1 MSKLDIPVFVHVP
14 KTAGT
19 TFRVAVEQYLG
30 AGAILWDYGAESP
43 VTSPVVR
50 QYLYQEKDVDALRQ
64 AVARYRFVSGH
75 FNSMKWKR
83 ILPDS
88 RLFAFLR
95 DPVQRVASL
104 FNHMRTHD
112 DPSLRNISLHDW
124 VQSRATRQADNHQV
138 RIIGS
143 VNGAFGAIG
152 EAECELAKQIVDRK
166 FEFVG
171 ITERFD
177 ESFLMIR
184 EALGWDGLF
193 YVSKNTLRPSVDKG
207 YELDA
212 RTVALIRDTNRWDVE
227 LYEHALRRF
236 DERITT
242 AGDAFAQRLEQ
253 FRRANARHH
262 PAAAPAPTGAGLEVA
277 AAAPTDAPAAA
288 PVSPAKAATKG
299 KPRYRGRVQQ
309 LHAERVTGWAM
320 ALADPEHPVIV
331 ELLVNGAL
339 AKTAVADRMRKG
351 VKERQIHPTGLCGF
365 VFQLGEAQALKDGD
379 EVAVRVK
386 GSKALLGGTSQVF
399 TTQQAA

>member
-1 MSKLDIPVFVHVP
+1 M
-14 KTAGT
+14 
-19 TFRVAVEQYLG
+19 
-30 AGAILWDYGAESP
+30 
-43 VTSPVVR
+43 
-50 QYLYQEKDVDALRQ
+50 
-64 AVARYRFVSGH
+64 
-75 FNSMKWKR
+75 
-83 ILPDS
+83 
-88 RLFAFLR
+88 
-95 DPVQRVASL
+95 
-104 FNHMRTHD
+104 
-112 DPSLRNISLHDW
+112 
-124 VQSRATRQADNHQV
+124 

-152 EAECELAKQIVDRK
+152 QAECDLAKQIVDRK

-212 RTVALIRDTNRWDVE
+212 RTVDLIRDTNRWDVE
-227 LYEHALRRF
+227 LYEHAVRRF
-236 DERITT
+236 EARIAA
-242 AGDAFAQRLEQ
+242 AGDAFAQRLEA
-253 FRRANARHH
+253 FRGANARHQ
-262 PAAAPAPTGAGLEVA
+262 PAAAPAPAAAGIEVVA
-277 AAAPTDAPAAA
+277 APPAGAPAPAAKA
-288 PVSPAKAATKG
+288 PAEAAAKA

-309 LHAERVTGWAM
+309 LRAERVTGWAM
-320 ALADPEHPVIV
+320 ELAEPGHPVIV
-331 ELLVNGAL
+331 ELLVNGAV

-351 VKERQIHPTGLCGF
+351 VKERQVHPTGLCGF

-386 GSKALLGGTSQVF
+386 GSKALLGGTAQVF